1 MQDIFTFILLI
12 IGLYFIWWMKRFQ
25 VKKTQK
31 KLTPAF
37 RKKIL
42 SHIEKIQS
50 KPLDR
55 QIIEYDKVL
64 DKVLENSGYYGT
76 LGEMMKIYG
85 SNFLDENAIW
95 SAHKMRNK
103 IVHEIDFSPSAN
115 VLRTHI
121 KTFQRE
127 IDFLLKK

>member
-1 MQDIFTFILLI
+1 
-12 IGLYFIWWMKRFQ
+12 MKRFQ

-42 SHIEKIQS
+42 SHIDKIQS

-55 QIIEYDKVL
+55 QVIEYDKVL
-64 DKVLENSGYYGT
+64 DKVLENRGYYGT

-121 KTFQRE
+121 ASFKKE
-127 IDFLLKK
+127 ISALLK